1 MNFVHKYILPLL
13 DKRLTLDDISLES
26 GFCGLATYDINRPHL
41 DRHIFLIYNMAMNNK
56 AIAVRKKLANL
67 GIVNKIDCK
76 IKGESYRI
84 FCFPIIGKT
93 ILNLMSN
100 IISLTD
106 DETLQVY
113 RFWGFTDNDVNQR
126 MLNYSYFPENF
137 QETGVPEF
145 DFSPKDFIK
154 LNEKGEALITSV
166 SP

>member
-1 MNFVHKYILPLL
+1 MH
-13 DKRLTLDDISLES
+13 
-26 GFCGLATYDINRPHL
+26 
-41 DRHIFLIYNMAMNNK
+41 
-56 AIAVRKKLANL
+56 AIEVRKKLANL

-93 ILNLMSN
+93 IIKLMSN

-113 RFWGFTDNDVNQR
+113 RFWDFTDNDVNQR

-154 LNEKGEALITSV
+154 LNEKGEALVMSV